1 MTNGVHSTCARA
13 AALACLLA
21 LGCVSVPPTT
31 PIETIDD
38 PSAARLHRLCEYV
51 AMYYATH
58 RQLPPNA
65 RALEEDFGAEAPPCV
80 SPRSGDDY
88 SFLSGTV
95 AIAGRPGRIFL
106 LDPAPVT
113 VKGRECRWAI
123 LVSETP
129 DKRSLVTQVVPLSER
144 EVTAALQP
152 R

>member
-1 MTNGVHSTCARA
+1 MTSGMTRA

-31 PIETIDD
+31 SVEAIDD
-38 PSAARLHRLCEYV
+38 PSAARLHRLCEYI
-51 AMYYATH
+51 AMYYAAH
-58 RQLPPNA
+58 RELPPNA
-65 RALEEDFGAEAPPCV
+65 RALTDAFGAEAPPCV
-80 SPRSGDDY
+80 SPRSGVDY
-88 SFLSGTV
+88 YFLSGTV

-106 LDPAPVT
+106 IDPAPVT
-113 VKGRECRWAI
+113 VKGRECTWVI

-144 EVTAALQP
+144 EVAAALKS